1 MLVRHNRDVDLRTKI
16 IYIMVTLAFTS
27 IAITQHDHYDH
38 VHLLEDASQAASLSG
53 GAPAA
58 HGADRAL
65 VVPGQHQGED

>member
-1 MLVRHNRDVDLRTKI
+1 MMND
-16 IYIMVTLAFTS
+16 
-27 IAITQHDHYDH
+27 DH

-65 VVPGQHQGED
+65 VVPGQHKGEERLIVCVHLKNNGNLLHP

>member
-1 MLVRHNRDVDLRTKI
+1 MMND
-16 IYIMVTLAFTS
+16 
-27 IAITQHDHYDH
+27 DH

-53 GAPAA
+53 GAPTA